1 MSKSA
6 KNYKVRLRAN
16 GYKEPEEAP
25 ILGKYYT
32 DSSKSQQRKALTKNT
47 NPQPDTQIEKKE
59 EKGK

>member
-6 KNYKVRLRAN
+6 KNYKIRLREN
-16 GYKEPEEAP
+16 GYQEPEESP
-25 ILGKYYT
+25 ILDKYYT